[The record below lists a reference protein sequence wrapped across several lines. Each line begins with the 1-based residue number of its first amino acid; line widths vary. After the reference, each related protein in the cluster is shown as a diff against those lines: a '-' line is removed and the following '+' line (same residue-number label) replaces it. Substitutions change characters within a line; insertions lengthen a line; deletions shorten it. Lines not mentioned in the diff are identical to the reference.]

1 MIDIELLCLDL
12 LGYMTEFYPERLCER
27 YRLDGVDGLQPTE
40 VMELIARKR
49 GMIMRG
55 GDIDYER
62 VSVMIMDEYR
72 GGKLGRITL
81 ELPQK

>member
-1 MIDIELLCLDL
+1 MDIESLCLDL
-12 LGYMTEFYPERLCER
+12 LGFMVKNYPERLCER
-27 YRLDGVDGLQPTE
+27 YRLESVDGMQPLD
-40 VMELIARKR
+40 VMELIAKKR

-55 GDIDYER
+55 GEIDYER

-81 ELPQK
+81 EMP